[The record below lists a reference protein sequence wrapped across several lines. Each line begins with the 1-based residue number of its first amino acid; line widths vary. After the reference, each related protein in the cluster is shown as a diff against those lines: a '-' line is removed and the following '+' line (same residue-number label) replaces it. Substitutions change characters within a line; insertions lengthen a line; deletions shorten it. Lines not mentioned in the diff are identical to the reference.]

1 MSLISILRLA
11 AQEIRLVAA
20 DRGSVVWLVLMPL
33 IFTFFFGSAN
43 SPPSGEPAKIA
54 LTLVDESNGP
64 ASRAFVAVLEKEEQL
79 SLKVMTRAERD
90 AASASSYREIV
101 IPETFDSLVAAGEQA
116 SLQQRNS
123 EGSNDEADAAAG
135 ALLAKGIAR
144 FIGGLIGADAAG
156 AALGTAADTAKGARA
171 FEEAFR
177 ASVERPEP
185 VRLNVH
191 VPALWKPLGS
201 GFSATAP
208 GMLVM
213 FVLMNVTI
221 IGGVQLATDR
231 RTGRLRRLG
240 ALPIRPTELL
250 AGRVLG
256 SVGIGAIQVALL
268 VVAGQTLFG
277 VNYGASLFGVAI
289 VALSLSAWAAG
300 LGLLAGSIMQT
311 DGQVGGATVLLVN
324 VMSAL
329 SGCWWPI
336 EVMPRWLQSAS
347 LVLPPRWAMDALLAL
362 TAFGEGWTAALPA
375 TVVLFACA
383 VVTVLAGART
393 VFRFQ

>member
-1 MSLISILRLA
+1 MSLKSTLRLA
-11 AQEIRLVAA
+11 AQEIRLVVA

-54 LTLVDESNGP
+54 LTLVDESGGP
-64 ASRAFVAVLEKEEQL
+64 ASQAFATVLEKEEEL
-79 SLKVMTRAERD
+79 NLKVMTRAERD
-90 AASASSYREIV
+90 TTSAALYREIV
-101 IPETFDSLVAAGEQA
+101 IPAEFDSLVAAGEQV
-116 SLQQRNS
+116 SLSQRNS

-156 AALGTAADTAKGARA
+156 ASLGSAAESAEGSRVFAA
-171 FEEAFR
+171 AFR
-177 ASVERPEP
+177 ASIERPEH
-185 VRLNVH
+185 VRLDVH
-191 VPALWKPLGS
+191 VPSQWKPLGS
-201 GFSATAP
+201 GFAATAP

-231 RTGRLRRLG
+231 RKGRLRRLG
-240 ALPIRPTELL
+240 ALPIRPIELL

-277 VNYGASLFGVAI
+277 VNYGASLLGVAI

-300 LGLLAGSIMQT
+300 LGLLAGSILRT
-311 DGQVGGATVLLVN
+311 DGQVSGATVLAVN

-347 LVLPPRWAMDALLAL
+347 LILPSRWAMDALLAL
-362 TAFGEGWTAALPA
+362 TAFGEGWTASLPA
-375 TVVLFACA
+375 AAVISAFA
-383 VVTVLAGART
+383 VVTVLAGARAL
-393 VFRFQ
+393 FRFQ